1 MNFRKVIS
9 VVAVAAVA
17 ASTMAMPALAV
28 KTTKIEAI
36 KLDPATEETKL
47 AQWPVNCLASAG
59 AVNTVTIKGTASV
72 ADWCGGGGAFGFEAA
87 DGWKQVDFAL
97 DGANV
102 TCDSATGEFTAELDF
117 GGATAIESGEGIIQL
132 GWWWGSGDGTM
143 QINDILV
150 NGTSIIGLEGTF
162 VEPAEEE
169 AAAEETTAVETE
181 AVTEEVVEET
191 VEEAVEEEV
200 VEEEAAPADVS
211 YLDEGTKVA
220 EGGTC
225 ANWGQAVVMYTYNNI
240 AEGEEAGENPFDESQ
255 LNADNAIVV
264 TYESANAPELIL
276 QSWSGGEGWAKVP
289 ANEVYSSNGVAVFT
303 YDYMTAMY
311 QSEDLS
317 TLDAVNI
324 GDTGADLTVTG
335 VYVVPMSAIEGG
347 DAAEEE
353 AVEEEE
359 VIAIEVEVEE
369 EAAEEEVAEEAPA
382 TAEVTV
388 TADSTTDV
396 AKTGNTGLAAIASV
410 IAIAGAA
417 AVASRKRK

>member
-47 AQWPVNCLASAG
+47 AQWPVNCLASSG
-59 AVNTVTIKGTASV
+59 AVNTVTIKGKASV

-169 AAAEETTAVETE
+169 AAEEEVAVETE
-181 AVTEEVVEET
+181 AVTEEALDET

-200 VEEEAAPADVS
+200 VEEEVVEEAAPADVS

-240 AEGEEAGENPFDESQ
+240 AEGEEAGENPFDEAQ
-255 LNADNAIVV
+255 LNADSAIVV

-289 ANEVYSSNGVAVFT
+289 ANETYSTAGTAVFT

-311 QSEDLS
+311 QSEDFA

-353 AVEEEE
+353 AVEEEVVE
-359 VIAIEVEVEE
+359 IEAEVEE
-369 EAAEEEVAEEAPA
+369 EVVEETVEE
-382 TAEVTV
+382 TVT
-388 TADSTTDV
+388 TADSTTT
-396 AKTGNTGLAAIASV
+396 AAATGNASLAAIASV
-410 IAIAGAA
+410 IAVAGAA